1 MPVIYPAQL
10 KQLNKNKRGGSLYA
24 PAFHNLMSG
33 CSIWRDVGD
42 TRVVIGSS
50 LIKEKEEKE
59 LQDKAIENII
69 SNTSEGEG
77 LNDIQKEAFKQLST
91 LMKKTKVMDEVAKL
105 AKGSGFKHF

>member
-1 MPVIYPAQL
+1 MPVIYPAFV
-10 KQLNKNKRGGSLYA
+10 NKKKKYYGGAFSSK

-33 CSIWRDVGD
+33 GNVWRDIGD

-59 LQDKAIENII
+59 LQDKAIDNII
-69 SNTSEGEG
+69 SNTSEGDG
-77 LNDIQKEAFKQLST
+77 LNDIQKEAFKHLST